1 MKKIILMSTMLLV
14 ACAAPT
20 PQPNTPK
27 PAASPTITIVPSAAP
42 TSLPT
47 ALLATPTVAPTSVP
61 TPKPAPPKITS
72 NLTDGCA
79 TAYDENTDYF
89 PEKVQI
95 AYAANLK
102 VEYFKNY
109 KLVTISNPWRGAK
122 EQFGYALVQCGTPAP
137 KGLPA
142 GISVIEVPI
151 KRIIATSTTEVAAL
165 DRIGATDKIV
175 ALDSFTYVSN
185 AKVRDMI
192 KADKLKEVGA
202 GPKINLEQVLT
213 LKPDI
218 VFAAGLGN
226 PEYDTHPKLAEAKV
240 NVGIDASY
248 MEQSPLGRAE
258 WSKYLALF
266 LNLEGQATTAFNEVQ
281 GKYNAT
287 ANKMKTASKRP
298 TSLNGIP
305 FKDIW
310 SISGG
315 QSYAAKFV
323 IDAGGQHFWP
333 DDTSTGS
340 IPLKFEQVLVKAAK
354 ADYWLLNAF
363 DKPAD
368 MKALFKIDPR
378 FSNFAPAKTGNVWN
392 FDKRVNENGG
402 NDYYETGSAN
412 PHLILADLA
421 KIFHPDLMKD
431 HEFVFYRQLAK

>member
-1 MKKIILMSTMLLV
+1 MKKMILMGTALLM

-27 PAASPTITIVPSAAP
+27 PVASPTGVPSAAP

-47 ALLATPTVAPTSVP
+47 ALSATPTAVPTSVT

-79 TAYDENTDYF
+79 TVYDENTDYF
-89 PEKVQI
+89 PEKMQI

-142 GISVIEVPI
+142 GISVVEVPV
-151 KRIIATSTTEVAAL
+151 KRIITLSTTEVAAL

-175 ALDSFTYVSN
+175 ALDEFTYVSN
-185 AKVRDMI
+185 PKVRDMI
-192 KADKLKEVGA
+192 KAGKLKEVGA
-202 GPKINLEQVLT
+202 GSKINLEQVLT

-218 VFAAGLGN
+218 VFTAGLGD
-226 PEYDTHPKLAEAKV
+226 PEYDTHPKLAEAKIK
-240 NVGIDASY
+240 VGIDASY
-248 MEQSPLGRAE
+248 MEQLPLGRAE

-266 LNLEGQATTAFNEVQ
+266 LNREGQATTAFNEVQ
-281 GKYNAT
+281 DKYNAI
-287 ANKMKTASKRP
+287 ANKMKTASKKP

-340 IPLKFEQVLVKAAK
+340 IPLKFEQVLAKAAK
-354 ADYWLLNAF
+354 ADYWLLNAYE
-363 DKPAD
+363 KPAD
-368 MKALFKIDPR
+368 GKALLKIDSR
-378 FSNFAPAKTGNVWN
+378 FGNFAPAKTGNVWN

-431 HEFVFYRQLAK
+431 HEFVFYRQLGK

>member
-1 MKKIILMSTMLLV
+1 MLLV

-61 TPKPAPPKITS
+61 TPKPALPKITS

-151 KRIIATSTTEVAAL
+151 KRIITTSTTEVAAL